1 MSYLKV
7 SDLTKSELER
17 EVAKLKDQVEKLTKR
32 VEKLEKCEPDNIE
45 LDDGEENCC
54 VS

>member
-17 EVAKLKDQVEKLTKR
+17 EVAKLKDQVEKLTRR
-32 VEKLEKCEPDNIE
+32 VEKLEGSEPEPKIE
-45 LDDGEENCC
+45 LDDEETCC